1 METCYFIKK
10 IEKDFDYYLTND
22 GYLVRQ
28 TPVNPTLDLS
38 KIKHFKSEEDAY
50 EYIRTHS
57 SIKGFLT
64 IVKVYIK

>member
-10 IEKDFDYYLTND
+10 IEKDFDHYL
-22 GYLVRQ
+22 
-28 TPVNPTLDLS
+28 TLDLS

>member
-10 IEKDFDYYLTND
+10 IERDYDHYLSND

-28 TPVNPTLDLS
+28 TPVNTTLDLS
-38 KIKHFKSEEDAY
+38 KIKHFKSEEEAY
-50 EYIRTHS
+50 NYISSHP

-64 IVKVYIK
+64 VVKVYIK